1 MTASALYSWLFRIQ
15 THGLIA
21 KRQDHEP
28 TVSHV
33 FISHA
38 APDKLLRVKPL
49 VHALAIEGVRLWL
62 DRPGA
67 GDSHLNFDEEFIHR
81 HGIEAVDDLGRPFD
95 PHRHEAVALGNDP
108 RQPDDVI
115 LKVIQ
120 RGYCRGDKV
129 FRPAKVIVNDP
140 GHPPG
145 GGRAR

>member
-81 HGIEAVDDLGRPFD
+81 HGIESLRSGVGYDIGIREALRACSAVLVCLSRSAID
-95 PHRHEAVALGNDP
+95 PERRVLQQEMTTTSKLVSSEITL
-108 RQPDDVI
+108 RQLAED
-115 LKVIQ
+115 
-120 RGYCRGDKV
+120 
-129 FRPAKVIVNDP
+129 
-140 GHPPG
+140 
-145 GGRAR
+145 